1 MTLIQ
6 EASALMAEQPES
18 NIRIIIDLLHAM
30 DQSGLNSKKMDDTTK
45 RIGVAKGKIIL
56 PEGFDEEFDSLDSEI
71 AEMFYGGVQ

>member
-71 AEMFYGGVQ
+71 AEMFYEGVQ

>member
-18 NIRIIIDLLHAM
+18 NLRIIIDLLHAM
-30 DQSGLNSKKMDDTTK
+30 DQSGQNSKKMDDTTK

-71 AEMFYGGVQ
+71 AEMLYGGVQ

>member
-71 AEMFYGGVQ
+71 AEMFI